1 MQHLLTPYSRK
12 LEPFAWWED
21 GFSQD
26 EIDWLQQKAISAKVD
41 ATVFGDNLNTDVRR
55 SKLNWMSAND
65 ETRWVYEKLSHI
77 ASRLN
82 EDYFGF
88 DLTGFGEHIQM
99 TNYSSEN
106 QGEYKLHQDFG
117 GDRASRKLSMVMQLS
132 DPSDYDGGELQ
143 IMINGRLTP
152 MQKKRGLI
160 IAFPSWT
167 LHQVTPVIRGT
178 RQSLVTWVSGP
189 GFK

>member
-1 MQHLLTPYSRK
+1 MQHLLTPYARRI
-12 LEPFAWWED
+12 EPFAWWEN
-21 GFSQD
+21 GFSKD
-26 EIDWLQQKAISAKVD
+26 EIDWLQQKARDAKQD
-41 ATVFGDNLNTDVRR
+41 AAVFGDNLNTDVRR
-55 SKLNWMSAND
+55 AKLNWLPAND

-82 EDYFGF
+82 QDYFGF

-132 DPSDYDGGELQ
+132 DPSEYHGGELQ
-143 IMINGRLTP
+143 IIKNGQLTP
-152 MQKKRGLI
+152 MEKTRGLI
-160 IAFPSWT
+160 IAFPAWT
-167 LHQVTPVIRGT
+167 LHQVTPVIKGS
-178 RQSLVTWVSGP
+178 RQSLVTWISGP